1 MFRVERGD
9 NRYMSDEFAEFVTRL
24 SDNARTSLQ
33 YADSIARGYSSQYIG
48 TEHLLLGILAQ
59 GSSVGAKI
67 LADNGVTLNKAEIAL
82 GLSPVVQT
90 VHVGMNVLSETAR
103 ITLKMAWELAQEKG
117 QDYVGTEHILHSL
130 VSQQNARATVLLRE
144 MGVELETLVEDMEKF
159 FDRHGDVDMP
169 EIIIETG
176 ANRARKSSNI
186 LEQFGTDLTKKARTD
201 ELDPVIGRDKE
212 IERLVTIVS
221 RRRKNNPL
229 LIGEPG
235 VGKTAIVEGL
245 ALRIAREEVPHH
257 LLGAQIVQLDVASM
271 IAGTKYRGEFE
282 ERIKKIVDTARD
294 TPGLILFIDEL
305 HLLVGAGAAEGAM
318 DAANL
323 LKPALARGELHL
335 IGATTLDEYKK
346 HIEKDSALDRRFQT
360 VVVKEPRPN
369 EVVAILRGLA
379 RNYEKHHGVTI
390 AQDVIEHAVYL
401 ADRYIKDRFMPDKAI
416 DVIDEAAALVR
427 VRQGKKPS
435 KLRDL
440 TKEIESLQG
449 DVDEAVNRQDYEKAA
464 ICKTRMLQLRKKAAE
479 LKKEQQQRTPS
490 KVTLDDLAQATS
502 VITGIPSAKLH
513 RSESRMLAKLE
524 SHLQKRIIGQ
534 DEAVEHVARAVRR
547 GRSGVSSGTRPI
559 GSFVFLGPTGVGK
572 TELARVLAEEVF
584 GSTDALIKIDMSEF
598 GERHTASRLLGAPAG
613 YVGYGE
619 GSQLTDKI
627 RRQPSSVILFDE
639 IEKAHP
645 SIFNMLLQLLE
656 DGRLT
661 DASGRSVDCTNTIV
675 ILTSNLGSE
684 AMQREAELGFGAA
697 TRKDEKK
704 LDALHERNAAAAKKA
719 LQQFIRPELINRF
732 DGIITFRALTRRDVG
747 KIFDTLI
754 GDLRERLAKQGVAL
768 VVKPAAKRLL
778 IDLGYDEKNG
788 ARPLRRAIES
798 TLEHA
803 IAEGLLQ
810 GQYEKGAI
818 IEATTRRGEL
828 VLNKTYEE
836 QNK

>member
-1 MFRVERGD
+1 
-9 NRYMSDEFAEFVTRL
+9 MSDEFAEFVTRL

-33 YADSIARGYSSQYIG
+33 YADSIARGYSSTYIG

-67 LADNGVTLNKAEIAL
+67 LADNGVTLNRAEIAL
-82 GLSPVVQT
+82 GLTPVVQSVT
-90 VHVGMNVLSETAR
+90 IGANVLSETAR
-103 ITLKMAWELAQEKG
+103 ITLKMAWDLAQDKG
-117 QDYVGTEHILHSL
+117 QDFVGTEHILHSL
-130 VSQQNARATVLLRE
+130 LSQQNARATVLLRD
-144 MGVELETLVEDMEKF
+144 MGVEVETLVRDMEAYF
-159 FDRHGDVDMP
+159 AHEERPIP

-176 ANRARKSSNI
+176 TSRAKKAPSI
-186 LEQFGTDLTKKARTD
+186 FEQFGTDLTARARQD

-212 IERLVTIVS
+212 VERLVTIVS

-245 ALRIAREEVPHH
+245 ALRVAREEVPHH

-282 ERIKKIVDTARD
+282 ERIKKIVDTAKD
-294 TPGLILFIDEL
+294 TPGLLLFIDEL

-346 HIEKDSALDRRFQT
+346 HIEKDSALDRRFQSIL
-360 VVVKEPRPN
+360 VKEPSAK
-369 EVVAILRGLA
+369 EVIAILKGLA
-379 RNYEKHHGVTI
+379 RSYEKHHGVSLS
-390 AQDVIEHAVYL
+390 QEVIEQAVYL
-401 ADRYIKDRFMPDKAI
+401 ADRYIKDRYMPDKAI

-440 TKEIESLQG
+440 TKEIETLQAE
-449 DVDEAVNRQDYEKAA
+449 VDEAVNRQDYEKAA
-464 ICKTRMLQLRKKAAE
+464 VCKTRMLQLRKKAAD
-479 LKKEQQQRTPS
+479 LKNEQQEHAPS
-490 KVTLDDLAQATS
+490 RVSLDDLAQATS
-502 VITGIPSAKLH
+502 VITGIPSAKLQ
-513 RSESRMLAKLE
+513 RSEAKLLLKLE
-524 SHLQKRIIGQ
+524 SHLEKRVIGQ
-534 DEAVEHVARAVRR
+534 PEAVRHVARAIRR
-547 GRSGVSSGTRPI
+547 GRSGVTSGVRPM

-584 GSTDALIKIDMSEF
+584 GSKDALIKIDMSEF
-598 GERHTASRLLGAPAG
+598 AEKHTASRLLGAPAG

-656 DGRLT
+656 DGRIT
-661 DASGRSVDCTNTIV
+661 DASGRSVDCSNTII
-675 ILTSNLGSE
+675 ILTSNLGAE
-684 AMQREAELGFGAA
+684 AMQREAELGFGM
-697 TRKDEKK
+697 TTKKDASK
-704 LDALHERNAAAAKKA
+704 LDALHERNARAAKKA
-719 LQQFIRPELINRF
+719 LEKFMRPELINRF
-732 DGIITFRALTRRDVG
+732 DGVITFRALTRREVG
-747 KIFDTLI
+747 KIFDGLI
-754 GDLRERLAKQGVAL
+754 RDLRERLGARGIGL
-768 VVKPAAKRLL
+768 VIKPAAKRLL
-778 IDLGYDEKNG
+778 IDRGYDEKNG
-788 ARPLRRAIES
+788 ARPLRRAIEDG
-798 TLEHA
+798 LEHT
-803 IAEGLLQ
+803 IAEGLLD
-810 GQYEKGAI
+810 GAYEKGAI
-818 IEATTRRGEL
+818 LEVSARKSEL
-828 VLNKTYEE
+828 TINVTYES
-836 QNK
+836 

>member
-1 MFRVERGD
+1 MFRVERND
-9 NRYMSDEFAEFVTRL
+9 NSNMSDEFAEFVTRL

-67 LADNGVTLNKAEIAL
+67 LADNGVSLNKAEIAL

-90 VHVGMNVLSETAR
+90 LHVGMNVLSETAR

-144 MGVELETLVEDMEKF
+144 MGVAVETLLEDMEKF
-159 FDRHGDVDMP
+159 FDRQHDTEIS

-176 ANRARKSSNI
+176 TARAKKSSN
-186 LEQFGTDLTKKARTD
+186 LLDQFGTDLTKKARTD

-212 IERLVTIVS
+212 IDRLITIVS

-245 ALRIAREEVPHH
+245 ALRVARDEVPHH

-282 ERIKKIVDTARD
+282 ERIKKIVETAKD

-323 LKPALARGELHL
+323 LKPALARGELSL

-360 VVVKEPRPN
+360 VVVKEPRTK

-390 AQDVIEHAVYL
+390 SQEVIEHAVYL

-440 TKEIESLQG
+440 TKEIESLQT

-490 KVTLDDLAQATS
+490 KVAMDDLAQATS
-502 VITGIPSAKLH
+502 VITGIPSSKLH
-513 RSESRMLAKLE
+513 RSESRLLAKLE

-534 DEAVEHVARAVRR
+534 SEAVEHVSRAVRR

-584 GSTDALIKIDMSEF
+584 GSKDALIKIDMSEF
-598 GERHTASRLLGAPAG
+598 SEKHTSSRLLGAPAG

-661 DASGRSVDCTNTIV
+661 DASGRSVDCSNTIV

-684 AMQREAELGFGAA
+684 AMQREAELGFGAT
-697 TRKDEKK
+697 TRKDELK
-704 LDALHERNAAAAKKA
+704 LDALHERNATAAKKA

-732 DGIITFRALTRRDVG
+732 DAIVTFRALTRRDVG

-754 GDLRERLAKQGVAL
+754 SDLSDRLVKQGIAL
-768 VVKPAAKRLL
+768 VVKPAAKRLM
-778 IDLGYDEKNG
+778 IDKGYDEKNG
-788 ARPLRRAIES
+788 ARPLRRTIEGM
-798 TLEHA
+798 LEHA

-810 GQYEKGAI
+810 DEYKKGTI
-818 IEATTRRGEL
+818 IHVTARKGEL
-828 VLNKTYEE
+828 VLTKSYES
-836 QNK
+836 